1 MRRLPIPMMLLSLL
15 LSTPVISQETGDG
28 DPVSIGTYRRLHS
41 TVLREDR
48 VLLVSLPE
56 GYDKVSHSY
65 PLLVVL
71 YADQV
76 RGYFAEAVHIVERLS
91 GEGSIPAMIVVGVA
105 NVDRY
110 RDLSPVGRR
119 GTPSGIEPFS
129 RFVVEELL
137 PFVESEYRTKEYRI
151 LAGPQAGAEFGLYT
165 LAKRPGV
172 FGAFIIENPFRSD
185 PVHDILIAAV
195 EEAFEEGISSPT
207 FLQITATDRAGFR
220 DMTGALKQ
228 ATDFQAMVDDRNPAN
243 LTFVADFV
251 EESEDFLPPL
261 GLKEGLRALFD
272 EYRFPEEREVRGL
285 SDLVEYY
292 AALSGRIGFEVGI
305 PEMTLVSSALGLK
318 EKGAI
323 ASAEEILTYLVGWN
337 PASLDGY
344 WQLANLYRE
353 QGRNDD
359 ALAYYRKCVDLD
371 PNMKPAIYWIEVMEG
386 VEGGEE

>member
-1 MRRLPIPMMLLSLL
+1 MCRCMNLAGFANGKSPCRDGVKIWCRWPMS
-15 LSTPVISQETGDG
+15 SA
-28 DPVSIGTYRRLHS
+28 R
-41 TVLREDR
+41 
-48 VLLVSLPE
+48 
-56 GYDKVSHSY
+56 
-65 PLLVVL
+65 
-71 YADQV
+71 
-76 RGYFAEAVHIVERLS
+76 
-91 GEGSIPAMIVVGVA
+91 
-105 NVDRY
+105 
-110 RDLSPVGRR
+110 SPVGRR